1 MCFFI
6 YTFKSTTIPIKIG
19 NRCAICVQ
27 KYYIL
32 MINQRDFKKNPNFI
46 HTFAAKDLGMY
57 SRVDKTAGNQTDYT
71 LISLLKHLLYC
82 QLFQLVNNRIYIYDD
97 FQL

>member
-1 MCFFI
+1 
-6 YTFKSTTIPIKIG
+6 
-19 NRCAICVQ
+19 
-27 KYYIL
+27 

-57 SRVDKTAGNQTDYT
+57 SRVDKTAGKQTDYT
-71 LISLLKHLLYC
+71 LIHNLFVNSCLHYC
-82 QLFQLVNNRIYIYDD
+82 QLFQQVNNRLYIYDD